1 MSTPI
6 TTSSYS
12 IGMPDVY
19 FCNTAAALA
28 SNTVTT
34 TTAYA
39 DLGKILNAIS
49 VDGSTSARALYS
61 LGNLPECSLTPEYTT
76 LDHFISSN
84 GARLKDKTI
93 ITEKNLTINITF
105 DEINIKN
112 LERFLM
118 ATDEDSTAAL
128 VMDAVA
134 AEGSACLVY
143 RSTYGNNFM
152 YAIPR
157 CTITANGDL
166 AFSGENWISGGLKMS
181 VLALTGFNPESV
193 QVNASF
199 TKPTFLSS
207 TATAPYGWIQ
217 TEASSAGTFKHT
229 TA

>member
-6 TTSSYS
+6 TSTNYS

-19 FCNTAAALA
+19 FCNTAVTN
-28 SNTVTT
+28 NTVSTT
-34 TTAYA
+34 SAYA
-39 DLGKILNAIS
+39 DLGDLLNAIA
-49 VDGSTSARALYS
+49 VDGSTAARASFS

-84 GARLKDKTI
+84 GSRLKDKTI

-105 DEINIKN
+105 DEINMGN

-118 ATDEDSTAAL
+118 ATDEDSSVGI

-134 AEGSACLVY
+134 AEGSALLVY
-143 RSTYGNNFM
+143 RSAYGNNFL

-166 AFSGENWISGGLKMS
+166 AFSGENWISGGLKLS
-181 VLALTGFNPESV
+181 VLALTGFDPESCA
-193 QVNASF
+193 VNASF
-199 TKPTFLSS
+199 TLPTLPAS
-207 TATAPYGWIQ
+207 TTAPYGWIQ
-217 TEASSAGTFKHT
+217 TEASAVSGGFKYT